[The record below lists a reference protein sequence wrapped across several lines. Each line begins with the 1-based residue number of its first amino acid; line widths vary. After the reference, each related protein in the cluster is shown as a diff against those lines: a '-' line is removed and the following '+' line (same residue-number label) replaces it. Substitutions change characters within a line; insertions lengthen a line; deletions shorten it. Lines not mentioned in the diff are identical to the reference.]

1 MLSVILL
8 LTLSVPGTLG
18 YFLSFDSG
26 ESCEAN
32 GCTTPSSAA
41 ECEEATVAAGTSHST
56 LPDGTRFRTWTF
68 GSGARCN
75 IQYMTYDGITSYAVT
90 WATTGTLYSIGCSFN
105 TRVVC
110 KCQYPPPGPA
120 SPPPVSPPE
129 AVMHPGPDGT
139 FFVHGVYQA
148 SAGVV
153 VDGEYQAFAGKFA
166 GYVFAPPEGCI
177 GTDFYHLECVYNGQ
191 VDCKHTCGLYGARA
205 VGARPMCNRLTSCGR
220 YGWHRSNECPCEL
233 NGVSVAGTYGDMMV
247 NINGATWSASAG
259 GPYSPF
265 GRAYAETIGVPKSSD
280 PFITDIIGST
290 PETFPILFD
299 GSPDFSIECQCE
311 AAEPVAPSSASV
323 SSDCLGLQPAQA

>member
-75 IQYMTYDGITSYAVT
+75 IQYLTYDGITSYAVT

-105 TRVVC
+105 TQCVC
-110 KCQYPPPGPA
+110 KCQYPPPGPP

-129 AVMHPGPDGT
+129 TVMHPGPDGT

-148 SAGVV
+148 FAGVV
-153 VDGEYQAFAGKFA
+153 VDGYQAFA
-166 GYVFAPPEGCI
+166 PTEGAS
-177 GTDFYHLECVYNGQ
+177 E
-191 VDCKHTCGLYGARA
+191 R
-205 VGARPMCNRLTSCGR
+205 TSTISSAYTTGR
-220 YGWHRSNECPCEL
+220 WT
-233 NGVSVAGTYGDMMV
+233 A
-247 NINGATWSASAG
+247 
-259 GPYSPF
+259 
-265 GRAYAETIGVPKSSD
+265 
-280 PFITDIIGST
+280 ST
-290 PETFPILFD
+290 PVACTGPVPSALARCAT
-299 GSPDFSIECQCE
+299 GSC
-311 AAEPVAPSSASV
+311 PVEDTAGIGPMSALAS
-323 SSDCLGLQPAQA
+323 